1 MSLNEKITAQESTVE
16 HLSSDLKNTQ
26 QTLCDA
32 KLSHSKEVV
41 SLKDDIFR
49 SEGRATEAKN
59 KMIESE
65 NTLYETQVELQRL
78 EQRMSQ
84 ISHSTEPA
92 LTTISVLFG
101 GLSVQTFISPQS
113 RERPLLTSW
122 LVKRGMHGKWG
133 RRFFILRPPY
143 LIHFRTDEPKET
155 ARGALMV
162 PGMTAKIV
170 NNIAKR
176 SNCFTITPSGDK
188 AEEFLL
194 QAESEE
200 SRDEWLRA
208 LRIAKG
214 LSFADTI

>member
-1 MSLNEKITAQESTVE
+1 MIYNEIWTLIMKTWN
-16 HLSSDLKNTQ
+16 NTF
-26 QTLCDA
+26 L
-32 KLSHSKEVV
+32 LPPPP
-41 SLKDDIFR
+41 
-49 SEGRATEAKN
+49 
-59 KMIESE
+59 
-65 NTLYETQVELQRL
+65 LQ
-78 EQRMSQ
+78 
-84 ISHSTEPA
+84 
-92 LTTISVLFG
+92 
-101 GLSVQTFISPQS
+101 
-113 RERPLLTSW
+113 
-122 LVKRGMHGKWG
+122 
-133 RRFFILRPPY
+133 
-143 LIHFRTDEPKET
+143 PKET

-194 QAESEE
+194 QVGYSHLAPLLSLLHSFVNTEYGMTEAFFCLSIYWLYVICLTIWNIPHHQAESEE